1 MACRRRQQ
9 TASIDVCV
17 RSDSGEVAQ
26 VFRMRSDYTLLAFG
40 ENGFVQTSED
50 GDAVRFGPV
59 MIPNIIL
66 NFCVKKIDL
75 RPFLG
80 SISDEAYQ
88 EICRHLSTIHGTDS
102 AKFKRLDRLN
112 MYSTARYIIRDM
124 CQKLQNSLRKQLD
137 LRTRLK

>member
-1 MACRRRQQ
+1 
-9 TASIDVCV
+9 
-17 RSDSGEVAQ
+17 
-26 VFRMRSDYTLLAFG
+26 MRSDFTKLAFG
-40 ENGFVQTSED
+40 ENGFVQTSEG

-59 MIPNIIL
+59 MAHNIIL
-66 NFCVKKIDL
+66 NFCVTNVNL

-88 EICRHLSTIHGTDS
+88 EICRHLSIIHGTAS

-112 MYSTARYIIRDM
+112 IYSTARYIIRDM

>member
-1 MACRRRQQ
+1 
-9 TASIDVCV
+9 
-17 RSDSGEVAQ
+17 
-26 VFRMRSDYTLLAFG
+26 MRSDNTLLAFG

-59 MIPNIIL
+59 MIHNIIV
-66 NFCVKKIDL
+66 NFSVKNIDI

-102 AKFKRLDRLN
+102 AKFKLLDRLC

-124 CQKLQNSLRKQLD
+124 CQKFQNSLRKQLD
-137 LRTRLK
+137 LRTSLK